1 MFRFG
6 VEGGGGFVQQ
16 QDVAGAQQ
24 GAGNGDALGLS
35 FAEAATLLVEGGV
48 DAVGQLEYEVGSG
61 GAQGL
66 VHGGFGGLRVA
77 HQQVVADGA
86 AEEGVALRNVD
97 EVGPGFGG
105 DFGCGGLGIGG
116 RG

>member
-24 GAGNGDALGLS
+24 GAGDGNALGLS
-35 FAEAATLLVEGGV
+35 FAEAATLLVERGV

-77 HQQVVADGA
+77 HQQIVADGA
-86 AEEGVALRNVD
+86 AEEGVSLGNVD

-105 DFGCGGLGIGG
+105 DFGG
-116 RG
+116 